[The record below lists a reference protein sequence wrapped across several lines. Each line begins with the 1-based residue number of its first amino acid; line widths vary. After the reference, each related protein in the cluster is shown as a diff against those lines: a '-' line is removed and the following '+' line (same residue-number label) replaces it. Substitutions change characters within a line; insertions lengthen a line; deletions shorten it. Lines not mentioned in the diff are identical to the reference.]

1 MLSTL
6 YQKKMV
12 TEQEVED
19 LKPAKFPVC
28 HLLVIQCTKPLDVVK
43 RTAEVLAEWGHDVRE
58 KLQLIG
64 QQVYSVYL
72 CCCFTIVMYV
82 VSRVNESKKLKFTIT
97 LIRLQPVRLGCIMG
111 RSCRI
116 H

>member
-28 HLLVIQCTKPLDVVK
+28 HLLVIQCTKSLDVVK

-64 QQVYSVYL
+64 QQVYSV
-72 CCCFTIVMYV
+72 CCFAIVMYV
-82 VSRVNESKKLKFTIT
+82 VSRVDESKKLKFTIT